1 MGREQKEETRKTM
14 SSKDVTKTKKS
25 LRTALPAVILLAG
38 IIMMFFGIWRGE
50 LQMILQKAILV
61 CLECI
66 GIG

>member
-1 MGREQKEETRKTM
+1 M
-14 SSKDVTKTKKS
+14 SDKDMTITNKKS
-25 LRTALPAVILLAG
+25 AKIIIPAVILLAG

-50 LQMILQKAILV
+50 PQIILQKAIRV